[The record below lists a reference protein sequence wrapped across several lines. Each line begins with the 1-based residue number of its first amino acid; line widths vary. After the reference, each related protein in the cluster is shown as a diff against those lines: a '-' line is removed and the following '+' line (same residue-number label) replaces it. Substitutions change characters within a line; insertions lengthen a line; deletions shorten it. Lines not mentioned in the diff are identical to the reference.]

1 MEERGACARLATEF
15 FYGLVERNRAKRAV
29 AREATGEVEARS
41 DTPPE
46 ATSET
51 NASPITLLQQQPSAT
66 RRPACLAPGEAVRLL
81 LLHKRGTESYLSAVR
96 GSRIMALD
104 SVLRDSEAGQQIVIR
119 TFSRSTSFLSL
130 EG

>member
-1 MEERGACARLATEF
+1 VAFLSSNLPIARTARVFYWKVRQWRNAELALASRLSFSTASLNETA
-15 FYGLVERNRAKRAV
+15 RSAAV

-51 NASPITLLQQQPSAT
+51 NASPKYVVAAAT
-66 RRPACLAPGEAVRLL
+66 VCHQTTRCLAPGEAVRLL

-96 GSRIMALD
+96 GQPD
-104 SVLRDSEAGQQIVIR
+104 HGFGTQ
-119 TFSRSTSFLSL
+119 F
-130 EG
+130 